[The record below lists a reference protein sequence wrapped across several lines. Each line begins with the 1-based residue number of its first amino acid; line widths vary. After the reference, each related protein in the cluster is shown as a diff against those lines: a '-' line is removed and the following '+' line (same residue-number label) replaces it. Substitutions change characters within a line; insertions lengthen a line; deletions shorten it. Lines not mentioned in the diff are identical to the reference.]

1 LVTGFDAIYEL
12 FDRAVTT
19 LFALAAVPA
28 LCALPLSGTT
38 RFKFTASGSG
48 ADVVYERTVHEHEFQ
63 HLDAARHLNVT
74 NSTLHGLCA
83 KRRIAWRDSKHLS

>member
-38 RFKFTASGSG
+38 RFKPQ
-48 ADVVYERTVHEHEFQ
+48 VE
-63 HLDAARHLNVT
+63 AAPTSFMNALFMNM
-74 NSTLHGLCA
+74 NSNTWMQRGT
-83 KRRIAWRDSKHLS
+83 ST